1 MLEGGAPPGD
11 TLPAELR
18 YPRGGQTEQSAVSD
32 EVPGALSVRSRILS
46 SGRFM
51 IPNQAVQSLTAATLV
66 RRLQRWLGLDRAIV
80 FTVLARGWAA
90 LAGLVSVTLI
100 ARYLSPAEQG
110 YYFTFGSLVAMQ
122 IVFELGFSVV
132 ILQVA
137 THECA
142 HLTLSSAGVISGN
155 PVAHAR
161 LASALQKAIRWYTV
175 AAMLMVVLL
184 IPAGIRFFSTTH
196 PVHAV
201 RWLAPWILLVVA
213 AGVTFQIDPVF
224 SFLEGCGYVHH
235 VAQARLWQAAVG
247 SVLAWSALITHH
259 GLFAPAM
266 LISGQAMAGLVYL
279 GSRRHLLGGLLRL
292 DPGESRIDWWKEV
305 WPFQW
310 RIAVSYSCGFLIFQL
325 FNPLLFRFRGPV
337 VAGQMGM
344 SLAMVNML
352 GSIAVAW
359 VNTKAAPFGAMIAR
373 REFGRLDGVFFR
385 AVAQATALCLAGALV
400 LWTGCVYLNR
410 HGLPFAHRLLPP
422 LPLALLLSAVVINQV
437 VSAEA
442 LYLRAHKQEKFLIN
456 SVVAAVAAA
465 LCAYFLGRRYG
476 ALGMAAGN
484 AILALVVGL
493 GFGTWTFVKYRRQ
506 WHAG

>member
-1 MLEGGAPPGD
+1 MF
-11 TLPAELR
+11 ELAS
-18 YPRGGQTEQSAVSD
+18 GSAVASF
-32 EVPGALSVRSRILS
+32 RISS

-51 IPNQAVQSLTAATLV
+51 SPNQAVQGLSSATIV
-66 RRLQRWLGLDRAIV
+66 SRVQGWLGLDRAIV

-100 ARYLSPAEQG
+100 AHYLSSAEQG

-132 ILQVA
+132 ILQLA

-142 HLTLSSAGVISGN
+142 HLTLSPSGVIQGD
-155 PVAHAR
+155 PLAHAR
-161 LASALQKAIRWYTV
+161 LASALQKSVRWYTV
-175 AAMLMVVLL
+175 AATLMVLLL
-184 IPAGIRFFSTTH
+184 IPAGIRFFSTTQ
-196 PVHAV
+196 PVHGV
-201 RWLAPWILLVVA
+201 HWLAPWILLVIA

-235 VAQARLWQAAVG
+235 VAQARLWQAALG
-247 SVLAWSALITHH
+247 SVFAWSALITHH

-266 LISGQAMAGLVYL
+266 LICGQALAGLVFL
-279 GSRRHLLGGLLRL
+279 GSRRHLLGGLLRFN
-292 DPGESRIDWWKEV
+292 PGESRIDWWKEV

-337 VAGQMGM
+337 AAGQMGM

-373 REFGRLDGVFFR
+373 REFRRLDGVFFR
-385 AVAQATALCLAGALV
+385 AVAQATTLCLVGSLM
-400 LWTGCVYLNR
+400 LWAGCVYLNWY
-410 HGLPFAHRLLPP
+410 GLPFAHRLLPP
-422 LPLALLLSAVVINQV
+422 LPFALLLSAVVMNQV

-456 SVVAAVAAA
+456 SVVGAIATA

-484 AILALVVGL
+484 AVIALFVGL